1 MGWPPIPDVTILSDE
16 IYSRILYG
24 ERTHV
29 SLLRYPQIRD
39 RLIVIDG
46 WSKTYAMTGWRLGY
60 GIWPANLFP
69 HAERLAVNSY
79 SCPSAVAQ
87 HAGLAALHGPQ
98 DAVEEMR
105 QAFDERR
112 RIIVAG
118 LNSLPGVRCA
128 DPGGAF
134 YVFPNIEGAGMDAGA
149 LQRRLME
156 EAGVAVVAGTSFG
169 RLGEGYLRFSYA
181 NSAENIRAAIERI
194 RSLLGAG

>member
-1 MGWPPIPDVTILSDE
+1 
-16 IYSRILYG
+16 
-24 ERTHV
+24 
-29 SLLRYPQIRD
+29 
-39 RLIVIDG
+39 
-46 WSKTYAMTGWRLGY
+46 
-60 GIWPANLFP
+60 
-69 HAERLAVNSY
+69 
-79 SCPSAVAQ
+79 
-87 HAGLAALHGPQ
+87 
-98 DAVEEMR
+98 MR

-134 YVFPNIEGAGMDAGA
+134 YVFPNIEGTGMDAGT
-149 LQRRLME
+149 LQGRLME

-194 RSLLGAG
+194 RSLLGGA